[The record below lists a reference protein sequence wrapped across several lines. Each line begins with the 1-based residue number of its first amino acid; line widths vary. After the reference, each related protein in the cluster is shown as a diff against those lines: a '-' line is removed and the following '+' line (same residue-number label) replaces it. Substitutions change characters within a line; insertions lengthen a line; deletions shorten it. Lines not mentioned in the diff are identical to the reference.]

1 MKFLSKEEKM
11 KIRAKKLFILL
22 FSFVIIVSLSS
33 CKKKSV
39 KKETFS
45 KSEIAFPVK
54 IDSVRFGEIS
64 EYKTYPGIV
73 KAQYTKVI
81 LPEVSGRIKKM
92 YVEVGEKVKKGQ
104 LLFEIEDTL
113 FKAQYE
119 QAKSSFELSKIQ
131 LADAQKNYK
140 RLKAVYEKNGISK
153 AEFERAESSYK
164 MAKEN
169 YKRAKALLDSAEFQ
183 FINTKV
189 RAPFSGIITGKFKEE
204 GDFINPAMG
213 GFSQSAGVYTLES
226 FKKVFVDIDVS
237 ESDSKLFSPGM
248 MVEII
253 SDNNILKGNL
263 ILVNKK
269 VDPQSST
276 VRLRAEAENK
286 DELILPGEIAV
297 VRIHYKVKENAI
309 YVKRSALSGNYV
321 FVVKNS
327 KAHKVLVKTGLI
339 NENYVEILSG
349 LKPGEKVVVEG
360 NYGLFDGAIIKEEKK

>member
-1 MKFLSKEEKM
+1 MKTK
-11 KIRAKKLFILL
+11 AKNLFILL
-22 FSFVIIVSLSS
+22 FSLLIVVSFSS
-33 CKKKSV
+33 CKKKSI
-39 KKETFS
+39 KKEKFS

-54 IDSVRFGEIS
+54 IDTVKFGRIS
-64 EYKTYPGIV
+64 EYKTYPGII

-119 QAKSSFELSKIQ
+119 QAKSAFELSKIQ

-140 RLKAVYEKNGISK
+140 RLKAVYKKNGISK

-164 MAKEN
+164 MAQEN
-169 YKRAKALLDSAEFQ
+169 HKRAKAILDSAEFQ
-183 FINTKV
+183 FVNTKV

-213 GFSQSAGVYTLES
+213 GFSQSSGVYTLES
-226 FKKVFVDIDVS
+226 FKKVFVDIDVP
-237 ESDSKLFSPGM
+237 ETDSKLFSPGM

-253 SDNNILKGNL
+253 SDNNILNGHL
-263 ILVNKK
+263 ILVNRK
-269 VDPQSST
+269 VDSQSST
-276 VRLRAEAENK
+276 VKLRAEAENE
-286 DELILPGEIAV
+286 DELFLPGEIAT
-297 VRIHYKVKENAI
+297 VRIHYKVKENAV
-309 YVKRSALSGNYV
+309 YVERSAILGNYV

-327 KAHKVLVKTGLI
+327 KAHKVMVKTGLI
-339 NENYVEILSG
+339 NENYVEVLSG
-349 LKPGEKVVVEG
+349 LNPGEKVIVEG